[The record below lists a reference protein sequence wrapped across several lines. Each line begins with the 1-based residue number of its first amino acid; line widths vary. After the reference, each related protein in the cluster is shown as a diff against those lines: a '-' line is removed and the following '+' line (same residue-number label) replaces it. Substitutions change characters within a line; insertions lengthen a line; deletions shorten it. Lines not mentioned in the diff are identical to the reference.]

1 MSSIS
6 PYFTNYNQFPELIQ
20 SALLVVGI
28 CLISLLF
35 MYFYLVF
42 KRVNR
47 VIRTNFQAKWSMEIN
62 QLLAELLADDDLN
75 TTQCVEKYTHK
86 FKKLPIKRTA
96 IKLIVEA
103 EIVRF
108 HQQFTGKTAEV
119 LSGLYV
125 ALELEKI
132 AYKRLRDSNWENQV
146 HGIKILAQLNIKQAA
161 PKVLVL
167 CDDEIATLRMEAQAA
182 FLKLS
187 DQAPFRF
194 LDRARE
200 HILDWHQLVLLE
212 VITTAQDLVI
222 PSYSQWLTSKKHTV
236 VILCLKLIRQYQQFE
251 AIPNLLDLLD
261 HTNDEVR
268 LLAIELLGQFEAYA
282 HEEELIQRYATAS
295 HTEKLAIL
303 HALGQIESG
312 KQLDFLQAQLG
323 DDSYAIV
330 FNALLAIKK
339 HGTLGEGLVKQLYET
354 SLPKNCQLIDHLS
367 DHRLIP

>member
-1 MSSIS
+1 MTSIS

-35 MYFYLVF
+35 MYFYLVL

-47 VIRTNFQAKWSMEIN
+47 VIRTGFQAKWSMEIN
-62 QLLAELLADDDLN
+62 QLLAELLADDDLS
-75 TTQCVEKYTHK
+75 TTQFVEKYTHK
-86 FKKLPIKRTA
+86 FKKLPINRKA

-108 HQQFTGKTAEV
+108 HQQFTGKTAEI

-146 HGIKILAQLNIKQAA
+146 HGIKILAQLNIKHAA
-161 PKVLVL
+161 PKLVAL
-167 CDDEIATLRMEAQAA
+167 CDDEISTLRMEAQAA

-187 DQAPFRF
+187 DTAPFRF

-212 VITTAQDLVI
+212 VITTAQDLAI
-222 PSYSQWLTSKKHTV
+222 PSFSQWLASKNDSV

-282 HEEELIQRYATAS
+282 HESELINRYKTANKN
-295 HTEKLAIL
+295 EKLAIL
-303 HALGQIESG
+303 HAIGQIESG
-312 KQLDFLQAQLG
+312 KQLGFLQAQLV
-323 DDSYAIV
+323 DDSYDIV
-330 FNALLAIKK
+330 IKALLAIKK
-339 HGTLGEGLVKQLYET
+339 HGTVGKELVKQLYET
-354 SLPKNCQLIDHLS
+354 ALPKNRLLIDHLS
-367 DHRLIP
+367 DHRLIH

>member
-1 MSSIS
+1 MTSIS

-20 SALLVVGI
+20 SALVVVGI

-47 VIRTNFQAKWSMEIN
+47 IIRTNFQVKWSMEVN
-62 QLLAELLADDDLN
+62 QLLAELLADDDLS
-75 TTQCVEKYTHK
+75 TTQCVEKYTQK

-119 LSGLYV
+119 LSGLYE
-125 ALELEKI
+125 ALGLEKI

-161 PKVLVL
+161 PKLVAL

-200 HILDWHQLVLLE
+200 HILEWHQLVLLE
-212 VITTAQDLVI
+212 VITTAQDLNI
-222 PSYSQWLTSKKHTV
+222 PSFSQWLASKNDTV

-251 AIPNLLDLLD
+251 AIPNLLILLD
-261 HTNDEVR
+261 HANEQVR
-268 LLAIELLGQFEAYA
+268 LLAIELLGQFEAHT
-282 HEEELIQRYATAS
+282 HEEELIQRYTTAK

-303 HALGQIESG
+303 HAIGQIESG
-312 KQLDFLQAQLG
+312 KNLDFLQAQLI
-323 DDSYAIV
+323 DDSYDIV
-330 FNALLAIKK
+330 FNALLGMKK
-339 HGTLGEGLVKQLYET
+339 HGAIGEALVKKLYET
-354 SLPKNCQLIDHLS
+354 SLPKNRQLIDHLS
-367 DHRLIP
+367 DYRLNF

>member
-1 MSSIS
+1 MTSIS

-35 MYFYLVF
+35 MYFYLVL
-42 KRVNR
+42 KRVTR

-62 QLLAELLADDDLN
+62 QLLAELLADDDLS

-86 FKKLPIKRTA
+86 FKKLPIKRTS
-96 IKLIVEA
+96 IKLIMEA

-108 HQQFTGKTAEV
+108 HEQFTGKTAEV
-119 LSGLYV
+119 LSGLYL

-132 AYKRLRDSNWENQV
+132 AYKRLRNSNWENQV

-187 DQAPFRF
+187 DTAPFRF

-200 HILDWHQLVLLE
+200 HILEWHQLVLLE
-212 VITTAQDLVI
+212 VITKAQDLNI
-222 PSYSQWLTSKKHTV
+222 PSFSQWLASNNDTV

-251 AIPNLLDLLD
+251 AIPNLLVLLN
-261 HTNDEVR
+261 HPNDEVR

-282 HEEELIQRYATAS
+282 HEEELIQRYATAQY
-295 HTEKLAIL
+295 TEKLAIL
-303 HALGQIESG
+303 HAIGQIESG
-312 KQLDFLQAQLG
+312 KQLDFLQAQLVE
-323 DDSYAIV
+323 DSYEIV

-339 HGTLGEGLVKQLYET
+339 HGALGEGLVEQLYET
-354 SLPKNCQLIDHLS
+354 ALPKNRQLIDHLS
-367 DHRLIP
+367 DHRLIH